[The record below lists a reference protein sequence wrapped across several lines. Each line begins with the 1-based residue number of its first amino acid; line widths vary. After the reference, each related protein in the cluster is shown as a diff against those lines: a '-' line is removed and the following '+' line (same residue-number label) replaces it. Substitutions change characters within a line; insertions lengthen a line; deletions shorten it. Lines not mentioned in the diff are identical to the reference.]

1 MGHWRPEPEHRRTP
15 IVLSSLVVAAAL
27 AVVACASPMKVGAK
41 NQIAT
46 ARYAI
51 YEAESRE
58 AQLYA
63 PEEIGLARAKL
74 DEAEKATPDVGIRLA
89 QQATVNAQLSAA
101 ISARESSRA
110 QLAEA
115 QRVQRAA
122 GTLRVETTEAVE
134 EGQQ

>member
-1 MGHWRPEPEHRRTP
+1 
-15 IVLSSLVVAAAL
+15 
-27 AVVACASPMKVGAK
+27 MKVGAK

-122 GTLRVETTEAVE
+122 GTLRLETTEAVE